1 MKLLLASPTF
11 HPHHGGAESLADDL
25 TRLLVVRG
33 HRVTVVT
40 STGATTQVP
49 DWRHGARVL
58 RLQVPNPSL
67 SWLLHPG
74 QARRYWHAA
83 RRYRLLLDQDGF
95 DVACLARID
104 ASARH
109 LLRYRRHRRF
119 RLCAYL
125 HGGELR
131 HLQKQSRRFRH
142 ILHWTLREA
151 DTIVA
156 VSEALLEE
164 AIRFEPSVADRIVLL
179 PNGVDVPAIRQA
191 PPTPVPARPY
201 ILFAGR
207 LERVKNPLVLVESFA
222 RMASASP
229 ELDLVIAG
237 TGSQM
242 ASLADRV
249 ARLGLVDRVRL
260 LGDQSREQVF
270 SLMKGARCLV
280 VPSLAE
286 AHPLVVLEAWVAG
299 LPVLASA
306 VKGLRDLVTDER
318 GALFSLE
325 DPDSLVR
332 LLQRAAV
339 DPSFLAAQRLRLA
352 QLDTDSLDLSRL
364 VERHLELLTGMPG

>member
-1 MKLLLASPTF
+1 
-11 HPHHGGAESLADDL
+11 
-25 TRLLVVRG
+25 
-33 HRVTVVT
+33 
-40 STGATTQVP
+40 
-49 DWRHGARVL
+49 
-58 RLQVPNPSL
+58 
-67 SWLLHPG
+67 
-74 QARRYWHAA
+74 
-83 RRYRLLLDQDGF
+83 
-95 DVACLARID
+95 
-104 ASARH
+104 
-109 LLRYRRHRRF
+109 
-119 RLCAYL
+119 
-125 HGGELR
+125 
-131 HLQKQSRRFRH
+131 
-142 ILHWTLREA
+142 
-151 DTIVA
+151 
-156 VSEALLEE
+156 
-164 AIRFEPSVADRIVLL
+164 
-179 PNGVDVPAIRQA
+179 
-191 PPTPVPARPY
+191 
-201 ILFAGR
+201 
-207 LERVKNPLVLVESFA
+207 
-222 RMASASP
+222 MASASP

-364 VERHLELLTGMPG
+364 IDRHLELLTGMPG